1 MHFLEKFLPSLRR
14 SPEIA
19 QIKKDLAAEREANIE
34 ARDRV
39 LRSVKTLMEDFDILR
54 AAKRKDVITHLKNG
68 RGKQ

>member
-19 QIKKDLAAEREANIE
+19 QMKKDLAAEKEANIE

-39 LRSVKTLMEDFDILR
+39 LRSVKTLMDDFDILR

-68 RGKQ
+68 RGK